1 MIGEKGVAEDV
12 NKGKKTKYVNK
23 QKDKIWIINGRRTW
37 LIYRTQHSARHI
49 CIITLYIYI

>member
-23 QKDKIWIINGRRTW
+23 QKDKIWIMNGRRTW